1 MARLAWPRADYE
13 KLAGDVAQLVERRN
27 GIAEVTGS
35 TPVVS
40 TKPLFSDVRG
50 MIGPY
55 LQLEV
60 TTGGL
65 VSLIH
70 RSTEIGWFGYVEKRD
85 EDQGLQRP
93 KRG

>member
-1 MARLAWPRADYE
+1 MARLAWPRADYK

-40 TKPLFSDVRG
+40 TIPLVSRVG
-50 MIGPY
+50 AMIGPY

-60 TTGGL
+60 TTGGA

-85 EDQGLQRP
+85 KDQGLQRP